1 MNDLEYVDRGIIEK
15 FLEELPEKVFRLG
28 IRIVLAILVLLIGV
42 QLIKLVRGILKKGLK
57 RSRVDESAVRFI
69 DSFVKY
75 SLCFLLVILIASWM
89 GVDAASI
96 IALLG
101 SASVA
106 VGLALQG
113 SLSNLAGGVL
123 ILILKPFSIGDYIRD
138 GQGNEGTVD
147 TIDVFYTHLVTPD
160 NKAIVLP
167 NGALAGGC
175 ITNYTQCDRRRI
187 DIQIGIAYE
196 EDIRTAKEVLFRV
209 LMDDPGILKEEDM
222 RVFVDSFA
230 GSAVLLNVRGWAGKE
245 EFWETKWR
253 LSENIKYAL
262 DDAGIKIPFPQMDV
276 HLDRE

>member
-28 IRIVLAILVLLIGV
+28 IRIVLAFLVLLVGV
-42 QLIKLVRGILKKGLK
+42 QLIKLARSILKKGLK

-75 SLCFLLVILIASWM
+75 SLYFLLVILIASWM

-138 GQGNEGTVD
+138 GLGNEGTVD
-147 TIDVFYTHLVTPD
+147 TIDVFT
-160 NKAIVLP
+160 
-167 NGALAGGC
+167 
-175 ITNYTQCDRRRI
+175 RI
-187 DIQIGIAYE
+187 
-196 EDIRTAKEVLFRV
+196 
-209 LMDDPGILKEEDM
+209 
-222 RVFVDSFA
+222 
-230 GSAVLLNVRGWAGKE
+230 
-245 EFWETKWR
+245 
-253 LSENIKYAL
+253 
-262 DDAGIKIPFPQMDV
+262 
-276 HLDRE
+276 